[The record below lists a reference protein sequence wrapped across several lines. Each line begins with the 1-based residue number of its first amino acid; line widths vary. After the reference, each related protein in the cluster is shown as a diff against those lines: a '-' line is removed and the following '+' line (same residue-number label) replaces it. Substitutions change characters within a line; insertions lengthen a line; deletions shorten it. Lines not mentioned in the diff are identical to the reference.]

1 MKYFTPLHFYRQD
14 SNFPAEDNVLKI
26 IHKVEP
32 VIRFCC
38 QYLQEEITLT
48 NCVEISNLA
57 RFFSLNEVDDYVK
70 NFILR
75 NFGSFLR
82 QEEFSRLSVD
92 DVCDILSSDNIRKR
106 FQIKK
111 SVTQDYLSFA
121 LLSPNRGQ
129 TELELFL
136 AGDKWLKY
144 DKHNRKQHIHRVM
157 RYEFW
162 SILILDYIQ

>member
-14 SNFPAEDNVLKI
+14 SNFPAEDHALKI
-26 IHKVEP
+26 INKVEP

-106 FQIKK
+106 FQIPT
-111 SVTQDYLSFA
+111 SVEQGYLYY
-121 LLSPNRGQ
+121 LL
-129 TELELFL
+129 LEV
-136 AGDKWLKY
+136 
-144 DKHNRKQHIHRVM
+144 KQNWNYFQLVING
-157 RYEFW
+157 
-162 SILILDYIQ
+162 